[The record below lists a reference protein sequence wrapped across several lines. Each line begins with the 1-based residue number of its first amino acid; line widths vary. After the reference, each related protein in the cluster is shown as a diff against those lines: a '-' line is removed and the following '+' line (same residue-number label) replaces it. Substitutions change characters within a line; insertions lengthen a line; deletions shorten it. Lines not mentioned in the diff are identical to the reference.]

1 MKHCLIRGQFQTK
14 QLFIDRCGEFATI
27 QTWIWCEIHM
37 GNVST
42 QGAVTFAKVEQIFV
56 ISIGIYSPDQLSDKQ
71 AADLRNKL

>member
-1 MKHCLIRGQFQTK
+1 MVNLQQYKLESDAK
-14 QLFIDRCGEFATI
+14 S
-27 QTWIWCEIHM
+27 TW

-42 QGAVTFAKVEQIFV
+42 QGAVTFAKVEQIFI